1 MSYLRSF
8 LPWIFYAAISGA
20 SASAVQWAALTALVV
35 AVFVIGYQIRAGSA
49 YDALILEI
57 GSAVFFIVMAALAFA
72 APRSTLVGYSSALA
86 SAALAV
92 IAWGSLALRRP
103 FTLGIAKQTTPSE
116 FWDEPLFMRINVII
130 TVVWAVSFTVAA
142 AILVVLVHAGGATIF
157 RGVVQVVTV
166 VIPLVFTIRYVAIA
180 QGRIQELL
188 S

>member
-1 MSYLRSF
+1 LSYLRSF
-8 LPWIFYAAISGA
+8 LPWIVYAAISGI
-20 SASAVQWAALTALVV
+20 SASAVQWAALSGLVV
-35 AVFVIGYQIRAGSA
+35 AGFVIGYQLRAGSA
-49 YDALILEI
+49 YDSLILEI
-57 GSAVFFIVMAALAFA
+57 GSAVFFTGMAALAFA

-86 SAALAV
+86 STALAV

-103 FTLGIAKQTTPSE
+103 FTLGIAKQKTPSE

-142 AILVVLVHAGGATIF
+142 AILVALVHAGSATIL

-188 S
+188 N

>member
-8 LPWIFYAAISGA
+8 LPWIVYAAISGA
-20 SASAVQWAALTALVV
+20 SASATKWAALAALVM
-35 AVFVIGYQIRAGSA
+35 AVLVISYQVRAGSA

-57 GSAVFFIVMAALAFA
+57 GSAVFFTGMAALAFA

-86 SAALAV
+86 STALAV

-142 AILVVLVHAGGATIF
+142 AILVVLVHAGDATIF

-180 QGRIQELL
+180 QGRIQEILN
-188 S
+188 